1 MRLVIVMNIKIAQ
14 YWNASFYLTPH
25 KSIIYWMFTHTE
37 TQNSSQW
44 CHVATSFSV
53 IDLFSSPFAGQH
65 VQTRWLVS
73 LTCIHI
79 HAVFLCSATLQ
90 WMQAVWMHTN
100 SHWGGTNKP
109 GAETACVWGKSGESA
124 GWQKL
129 THIHTLTR
137 RHVNRDCVNSRG
149 GEKKEKQQGE
159 PETTP
164 LGSPHRRPAP
174 TCSLWLLTQLHG
186 FTKQGSMAQPLLL
199 HGGQNSL
206 TPFKPN
212 PQSTPELLHNF

>member
-1 MRLVIVMNIKIAQ
+1 MLFFCVQPRSSGCRLFECTQTHIEAAQ
-14 YWNASFYLTPH
+14 
-25 KSIIYWMFTHTE
+25 
-37 TQNSSQW
+37 
-44 CHVATSFSV
+44 
-53 IDLFSSPFAGQH
+53 
-65 VQTRWLVS
+65 
-73 LTCIHI
+73 
-79 HAVFLCSATLQ
+79 
-90 WMQAVWMHTN
+90 TN
-100 SHWGGTNKP
+100 P
-109 GAETACVWGKSGESA
+109 GLKRRVYGGKSGESA